1 MDLKDLKEIQNNK
14 NRINNYKKNPP
25 VTAMDQ

>member
-1 MDLKDLKEIQNNK
+1 MYLKDLKEIQNNK
-14 NRINNYKKNPP
+14 NRINNYKKTP